1 MAAKLYVIPGSHP
14 CACAEAAMQIKGID
28 FERVDLLPVIHKAA
42 VGRRFDGATVPALE
56 IDGEKIVGSRK
67 IIGRLDEL
75 KPDPPLHPSD
85 PDLRA
90 KVEEAEAWGDEVLQ
104 PIVRRVAW
112 AALKRDKQ
120 AMLSYA
126 TGSKFGLPDSLVS
139 LGTTPAAYI
148 ASKYNNA
155 SDEVVSA
162 DLAALPGHLD
172 RVDAWVAEGVLG
184 GEQPNAADLQ
194 IGSSL
199 RLLLSFGDTRPL
211 IEGRPCAVLAERG
224 FQPLAGSVPAGVLP
238 AAWIPVRG

>member
-14 CACAEAAMQIKGID
+14 CACAEAALQIKGIE
-28 FERVDLLPVIHKAA
+28 FERVDLLPVLHKAA
-42 VGRRFDGATVPALE
+42 IGRRFDAATAPALE
-56 IDGEKIVGSRK
+56 IDGEKIVGTRK
-67 IIGRLDEL
+67 IIRRLDEL

-104 PIVRRVAW
+104 SLVRRVAW
-112 AALKRDKQ
+112 ATLKRHKPS
-120 AMLSYA
+120 MLNFA
-126 TGSKFGLPDSLVS
+126 RGAKLGLPDFVMS
-139 LGTTPAAYI
+139 LGTTPIAYI
-148 ASKYNNA
+148 ASRYHNA
-155 SDEVVSA
+155 SDEMVSA

-172 RVDAWVAEGVLG
+172 RVDSWVEEGVLG

-211 IEGRPCAVLAERG
+211 VEGRPSAVLAGLG
-224 FQPLAGSVPAGVLP
+224 FKPFPGSVPAGVLP
-238 AAWIPVRG
+238 ASWIPARG